1 MLFNIDEKQLMLEL
15 KNKDERAL
23 KICMNKYYRYVVY
36 IVENIIGS
44 ALPYEDKEEVVS
56 NVFVALWNYSA
67 DLDTDN
73 YSTFK
78 PYLGTIARNMAKNAL
93 RKTSKMHFEYG
104 PLKEEVIKCL
114 KESIYELSVDERKCF
129 ISYYYYTK
137 TIAVIAEET
146 GLKESTVKSKLLRGR
161 KKLKLKMEK
170 KGFRYED
177 CKIFF
182 E

>member
-1 MLFNIDEKQLMLEL
+1 M
-15 KNKDERAL
+15 
-23 KICMNKYYRYVVY
+23 
-36 IVENIIGS
+36 
-44 ALPYEDKEEVVS
+44 
-56 NVFVALWNYSA
+56 
-67 DLDTDN
+67 
-73 YSTFK
+73 
-78 PYLGTIARNMAKNAL
+78 
-93 RKTSKMHFEYG
+93 
-104 PLKEEVIKCL
+104 L

-146 GLKESTVKSKLLRGR
+146 GLKESTVKFKLLRGR

>member
-1 MLFNIDEKQLMLEL
+1 MALVPST
-15 KNKDERAL
+15 KNCRQYQNLGA
-23 KICMNKYYRYVVY
+23 ITATTGN
-36 IVENIIGS
+36 IVEELDNNYYKYTVGNFEN
-44 ALPYEDKEEVVS
+44 YEDAFQV
-56 NVFVALWNYSA
+56 
-67 DLDTDN
+67 
-73 YSTFK
+73 
-78 PYLGTIARNMAKNAL
+78 GTNEHI
-93 RKTSKMHFEYG
+93 EYG

>member
-1 MLFNIDEKQLMLEL
+1 
-15 KNKDERAL
+15 
-23 KICMNKYYRYVVY
+23 
-36 IVENIIGS
+36 
-44 ALPYEDKEEVVS
+44 
-56 NVFVALWNYSA
+56 
-67 DLDTDN
+67 
-73 YSTFK
+73 
-78 PYLGTIARNMAKNAL
+78 MAKNAL
-93 RKTSKMHFEYG
+93 RKTSKMHFENYEDGFQVGTNEHIEYG

>member
-1 MLFNIDEKQLMLEL
+1 MQLFIIHFLILPIKKFKKQ
-15 KNKDERAL
+15 KL
-23 KICMNKYYRYVVY
+23 KIIFFNFLNKCNRYNIYCVSYYK
-36 IVENIIGS
+36 G
-44 ALPYEDKEEVVS
+44 
-56 NVFVALWNYSA
+56 
-67 DLDTDN
+67 
-73 YSTFK
+73 
-78 PYLGTIARNMAKNAL
+78 
-93 RKTSKMHFEYG
+93 
-104 PLKEEVIKCL
+104 KCL

>member
-1 MLFNIDEKQLMLEL
+1 MVVEFKISFLEH
-15 KNKDERAL
+15 
-23 KICMNKYYRYVVY
+23 I
-36 IVENIIGS
+36 
-44 ALPYEDKEEVVS
+44 
-56 NVFVALWNYSA
+56 
-67 DLDTDN
+67 
-73 YSTFK
+73 
-78 PYLGTIARNMAKNAL
+78 
-93 RKTSKMHFEYG
+93 EYG
-104 PLKEEVIKCL
+104 LLKEEVIKCL

>member
-1 MLFNIDEKQLMLEL
+1 MRFRLERTNIL
-15 KNKDERAL
+15 
-23 KICMNKYYRYVVY
+23 
-36 IVENIIGS
+36 
-44 ALPYEDKEEVVS
+44 
-56 NVFVALWNYSA
+56 
-67 DLDTDN
+67 
-73 YSTFK
+73 
-78 PYLGTIARNMAKNAL
+78 
-93 RKTSKMHFEYG
+93 EYG
-104 PLKEEVIKCL
+104 TVKRRSNQNDL

>member
-1 MLFNIDEKQLMLEL
+1 MNYQLT
-15 KNKDERAL
+15 K
-23 KICMNKYYRYVVY
+23 
-36 IVENIIGS
+36 ENVLS
-44 ALPYEDKEEVVS
+44 R
-56 NVFVALWNYSA
+56 
-67 DLDTDN
+67 T
-73 YSTFK
+73 
-78 PYLGTIARNMAKNAL
+78 TI
-93 RKTSKMHFEYG
+93 
-104 PLKEEVIKCL
+104 
-114 KESIYELSVDERKCF
+114 
-129 ISYYYYTK
+129 YTK

>member
-1 MLFNIDEKQLMLEL
+1 MKTVCIYYSIDLDGFMSAAIVKHWFNQQEVPTNKPGVFNTLDFLGYNYGQPIPDLSEYDKVIMCDVSFP
-15 KNKDERAL
+15 KDEMT
-23 KICMNKYYRYVVY
+23 K
-36 IVENIIGS
+36 
-44 ALPYEDKEEVVS
+44 
-56 NVFVALWNYSA
+56 
-67 DLDTDN
+67 
-73 YSTFK
+73 
-78 PYLGTIARNMAKNAL
+78 
-93 RKTSKMHFEYG
+93 
-104 PLKEEVIKCL
+104 LKEEVIKCL
-114 KESIYELSVDERKCF
+114 KESIYELSVDEKKCF

>member
-1 MLFNIDEKQLMLEL
+1 MTVTV
-15 KNKDERAL
+15 
-23 KICMNKYYRYVVY
+23 KIT
-36 IVENIIGS
+36 
-44 ALPYEDKEEVVS
+44 ALPIYVAAPFRVKLKSQTFTTYGLIVRKDINFSVKEFDV
-56 NVFVALWNYSA
+56 LYM
-67 DLDTDN
+67 L
-73 YSTFK
+73 FK

-93 RKTSKMHFEYG
+93 RKTSKMHFENYEDAFQVGTNEHIEYG

>member
-56 NVFVALWNYSA
+56 NVFV
-67 DLDTDN
+67 
-73 YSTFK
+73 
-78 PYLGTIARNMAKNAL
+78 IARNMAKNAL
-93 RKTSKMHFEYG
+93 RKTSKMHFENYEDAFQVGTNEHIEYG